1 MTAARDSLNMP
12 SMRLAILLLAAG
24 EGSRLG
30 GYPKALLK
38 RGGESLLKRFY
49 LSAQHLRPIEF
60 KVVTGFYSE
69 AIESEVRSLNQEA
82 PDILLDCI
90 RNPSPELGQ
99 SSSVRLGLESMKS
112 EFDILMIAL
121 CDQPNIGAPEME
133 SLLKQFSHRPPDQ
146 EMILPLVHGQ
156 RGNPVLFSKKVVDDI
171 LKIPGMVPRAY
182 MDRHPGLVKTF
193 ETGNQAY
200 ILDVDTKTDI
210 QKLGLDAV

>member
-1 MTAARDSLNMP
+1 MIDIRASLNMP

-38 RGGESLLKRFY
+38 RDGETLLRRFY

-69 AIESEVRSLNQEA
+69 AIEGEVRSLNQEV

-90 RNPSPELGQ
+90 HNPSPGLGQ

-112 EFDILMIAL
+112 EYDVLLIAL
-121 CDQPNIGAPEME
+121 CDQPNVGAPEME
-133 SLLKQFSHRPPDQ
+133 FLLKQFTSRSLGQ
-146 EMILPLVHGQ
+146 EIILPLVHGQ
-156 RGNPVLFSKKVVDDI
+156 RGNPVLFSKRVIDDI

-182 MDRHPGLVKTF
+182 MDQNPRQVKTF
-193 ETGNQAY
+193 QTSNQAY
-200 ILDVDTKTDI
+200 IVDVDTRVDI